1 MSPKNLNIKGNPGPP
16 LPFSRSYWV
25 IPGKLL
31 AGAFP
36 GADHPEKAKK
46 KLSALLSSGIRRVIN
61 LMQPDE
67 TDYTGYGFGNYEELL
82 KDLAEKMN
90 VAVAVSRFPVPDLG
104 IPEREEMKA
113 ILDAIDTSFG
123 QEQPIYVHCWGGIGR
138 TGTVV
143 GCFLLRHGLATCE
156 NVFDILA
163 NLRAADPAAFRP
175 SPETARQRE
184 FVQRWGKE

>member
-1 MSPKNLNIKGNPGPP
+1 MAPKDLSINGNPGPP

-36 GADHPEKAKK
+36 GASHPEKAKM

-67 TDYTGYGFGNYEELL
+67 TDYTEYGFGNYEELL
-82 KDLAEKMN
+82 KSLAEKMN
-90 VAVAVSRFPVPDLG
+90 VPVTVGNFPVPDLG
-104 IPEREEMKA
+104 IPAGGEMKA
-113 ILDAIDTSFG
+113 ILDAIDGSIG
-123 QEQPIYVHCWGGIGR
+123 REQPVYVHCWGGIGR

-143 GCFLLRHGLATCE
+143 GCFLLRHGLATRE
-156 NVFDILA
+156 NVFDIIA
-163 NLRAADPAAFRP
+163 NLRAADPAAFQP
-175 SPETARQRE
+175 SPETTRQRE
-184 FVQRWGKE
+184 FVQSWKEK